1 MVAVRSNRHQ
11 GLALLALSLV
21 SLGAAALL
29 RDLAPDV
36 TLCGVKALSGLPCP
50 FCGGV
55 RATAAL
61 GQGSLPE
68 AFAWNPAVVLLHA
81 GMLTSGAAL
90 VLGRMPPWLT
100 PERQRLVFRGLV
112 VILIA
117 NWLYLVAVGR

>member
-90 VLGRMPPWLT
+90 VLGRTPPWLT

>member
-1 MVAVRSNRHQ
+1 MVAVRSSRHQ
-11 GLALLALSLV
+11 GLALLALSLI

-61 GQGSLPE
+61 GQGALLE
-68 AFAWNPAVVLLHA
+68 AFAWNPAVTLLHA

-90 VLGRMPPWLT
+90 VLGRTPPWLT
-100 PERQRLVFRGLV
+100 PGRQRFVFRAVV
-112 VILIA
+112 VILLA

>member
-1 MVAVRSNRHQ
+1 MVAVRSSRHQ
-11 GLALLALSLV
+11 GLALLALSLI

-61 GQGSLPE
+61 GRGALPE
-68 AFAWNPAVVLLHA
+68 AFAWNPAVTLLHA

-90 VLGRMPPWLT
+90 VLGRTPPWLT
-100 PERQRLVFRGLV
+100 PERGRFVFRAAV
-112 VILIA
+112 VILLA

>member
-1 MVAVRSNRHQ
+1 MVAVRSGRHQ
-11 GLALLALSLV
+11 GVALLALSLI

-36 TLCGVKALSGLPCP
+36 TLCGVKALSGVPCP

-61 GQGSLPE
+61 GHGSPLE
-68 AFAWNPAVVLLHA
+68 AFAWNPAVTLLHA

-90 VLGRMPPWLT
+90 VLGRTPAWLT
-100 PERQRLVFRGLV
+100 PGRQRFVFRAVL
-112 VILIA
+112 VILFA
-117 NWLYLVAVGR
+117 NWVYLVAVGR

>member
-1 MVAVRSNRHQ
+1 MVAVRSGRHQ
-11 GLALLALSLV
+11 GLALLALSLI

-36 TLCGVKALSGLPCP
+36 TLCGVKALSGVPCP

-61 GQGSLPE
+61 GRGSLAE
-68 AFAWNPAVVLLHA
+68 ALAWNPAVTLLHA
-81 GMLTSGAAL
+81 GMLTSGAVL
-90 VLGRMPPWLT
+90 VFGKTPVWLT
-100 PERQRLVFRGLV
+100 PDRQRFVFRAVLV
-112 VILIA
+112 VLLA

>member
-1 MVAVRSNRHQ
+1 MVAVRSGRHQ
-11 GLALLALSLV
+11 GLALLALSLI

-61 GQGSLPE
+61 GRGALME
-68 AFAWNPAVVLLHA
+68 AFAWNPAVTLLHA

-90 VLGRMPPWLT
+90 VLGRAPVWLT
-100 PERQRLVFRGLV
+100 PERQRFVFRAVL
-112 VILIA
+112 VILLV

>member
-36 TLCGVKALSGLPCP
+36 TLCGVKTLTGLPCP

-90 VLGRMPPWLT
+90 VLGRTPPWLT

-117 NWLYLVAVGR
+117 NWVYLVAVGR

>member
-21 SLGAAALL
+21 SLGAATLL

-90 VLGRMPPWLT
+90 VLGRTPPWLT

>member
-36 TLCGVKALSGLPCP
+36 TLCGVKTLTGLPCP

-90 VLGRMPPWLT
+90 VLGRTPPWLT

-112 VILIA
+112 VILIT

>member
-90 VLGRMPPWLT
+90 VLRRTPPWLT

>member
-1 MVAVRSNRHQ
+1 MVAVRSGRHQ
-11 GLALLALSLV
+11 GLALLALSLI

-36 TLCGVKALSGLPCP
+36 TLCGVKALSGVPCP

-61 GQGSLPE
+61 GRGSLLE
-68 AFAWNPAVVLLHA
+68 AFAWNPAVTLLHA
-81 GMLTSGAAL
+81 GMLTSGAVL
-90 VLGRMPPWLT
+90 VFGKTPVWLT
-100 PERQRLVFRGLV
+100 PDRQRFVFRAVL
-112 VILIA
+112 VILLA

>member
-1 MVAVRSNRHQ
+1 MVAVRSGRHQ
-11 GLALLALSLV
+11 GLALLALSLI

-61 GQGSLPE
+61 GRGSLLE
-68 AFAWNPAVVLLHA
+68 AFAWNPAVTLLHA

-90 VLGRMPPWLT
+90 ILGRTPAWLT
-100 PERQRLVFRGLV
+100 PGRQRFVFRAAV
-112 VILIA
+112 VILLA
-117 NWLYLVAVGR
+117 NWLYLIGVGR

>member
-1 MVAVRSNRHQ
+1 MVAVRSGRHQ
-11 GLALLALSLV
+11 GLALLALSLI

-61 GQGSLPE
+61 GRGSLLE
-68 AFAWNPAVVLLHA
+68 AFAWNPAVTLLHA

-90 VLGRMPPWLT
+90 VLGRTPVWLT
-100 PERQRLVFRGLV
+100 PERQRFVFRAVV
-112 VILIA
+112 VILLV

>member
-1 MVAVRSNRHQ
+1 MRSNRHQ

-90 VLGRMPPWLT
+90 VLGRTPPWLT

>member
-1 MVAVRSNRHQ
+1 MVAVRSGRHQ

-61 GQGSLPE
+61 GQGSLLE
-68 AFAWNPAVVLLHA
+68 AFAWNPAVTLLHA

-90 VLGRMPPWLT
+90 VLGRTPEWLT
-100 PERQRLVFRGLV
+100 PERQQFVFRAVL
-112 VILIA
+112 VILLA

>member
-1 MVAVRSNRHQ
+1 MRSNRHQ

-81 GMLTSGAAL
+81 GMLASGAAL
-90 VLGRMPPWLT
+90 VLGRTPPWLT

-117 NWLYLVAVGR
+117 NWVYLVAVGR